1 MPSILIFCKTL
12 LKGGAEKQAL
22 TLAKLLSE
30 KKLKIVL
37 ISWCGNKI
45 DASNQTI
52 IKNNSIK
59 YFGLRGNPVTKFIRL
74 QRIIKD
80 EGIHIILSYLT
91 TPNLVA
97 GMCKLFNRRLTTI
110 GGIRT
115 EKFPYYKFFIEKFV
129 HNYLNDAT
137 IFNNFS
143 GKEKFELKGFDP
155 KKANV
160 IHNTI
165 RITPVERD
173 SDAKDGINIVSV
185 CRFVSSKDFPTALYS
200 FKILLEKNRDKKIKY
215 LIIGYGPL
223 ERSIRAL
230 AKDLNIQ
237 SEVEILI
244 KPPNIPEILKKCN
257 IYLSTSLYEGLSNS
271 IMEAMVS
278 GLPVIATNVGDNGYL
293 IKDSFNG
300 FLVPCGEINMI
311 AEKLEYLINSENVRN
326 AFGNNGHQIIQNE
339 FSEEKFT
346 EYYFKLF
353 TKMSLPES

>member
-30 KKLKIVL
+30 KKLSIVV
-37 ISWCGNKI
+37 IGWSGNKI
-45 DASNQTI
+45 DASNHDL
-52 IKNNSIK
+52 IKNSSLK
-59 YFGLRGNPVTKFIRL
+59 YFGLKGNPVTKFIRL

-80 EGIHIILSYLT
+80 EGISIILSYLT
-91 TPNLVA
+91 TPNFVA
-97 GMCKLFNRRLTTI
+97 GISKVFNRRLTTI

-115 EKFPYYKFFIEKFV
+115 EKFPYYKFCIEKFV

-155 KKANV
+155 EKANV

-165 RITPVERD
+165 RITPVERGN
-173 SDAKDGINIVSV
+173 DAKDGINIVSV
-185 CRFVSSKDFPTALYS
+185 CRFVSSKDFPTALHS
-200 FKILLEKNRDKKIKY
+200 IRLLLEKNRDRKIKY

-223 ERSIRAL
+223 ESSIRAL
-230 AKDLNIQ
+230 AKELNIQ
-237 SEVEILI
+237 DEVEILI
-244 KPPNIPEILKKCN
+244 KPPNIPEILKKCD

-293 IKDSFNG
+293 IRDSYNG
-300 FLVPCGEINMI
+300 FLVPCGEISLI
-311 AEKLEYLINSENVRN
+311 TEKLELLINSENLRH
-326 AFGNNGHQIIQNE
+326 ALGNNGNQIIQNE

-346 EYYFKLF
+346 ENYFKLF
-353 TKMSLPES
+353 SKMSLLES

>member
-1 MPSILIFCKTL
+1 
-12 LKGGAEKQAL
+12 
-22 TLAKLLSE
+22 
-30 KKLKIVL
+30 
-37 ISWCGNKI
+37 
-45 DASNQTI
+45 
-52 IKNNSIK
+52 
-59 YFGLRGNPVTKFIRL
+59 VTKFIRL
-74 QRIIKD
+74 QRIIKE
-80 EGIHIILSYLT
+80 EGIYIILSYLT
-91 TPNLVA
+91 TPNFIA
-97 GMCKLFNRRLTTI
+97 GICKLFSRRLTTI

-115 EKFPYYKFFIEKFV
+115 EILPYYKFFIERFV

-155 KKANV
+155 KKTNV

-165 RITPVERD
+165 RITPVDRD
-173 SDAKDGINIVSV
+173 INTKDGIIIVSV

-200 FKILLEKNRDKKIKY
+200 FKLLLEKNRDKKIKY

-223 ERSIRAL
+223 ESKIRAL

-237 SEVEILI
+237 NEIEILI

-278 GLPVIATNVGDNGYL
+278 GLPIIATNVGDNGYL
-293 IKDSFNG
+293 IKDSYNG

-326 AFGNNGHQIIQNE
+326 ALGNNGHQIIQNE
-339 FSEEKFT
+339 FSEEKFM
-346 EYYFKLF
+346 EYYLKLF
-353 TKMSLPES
+353 SKMSLPAG